1 MGSFPFQA
9 SSVLVTGEG
18 ETRTFA
24 SSLLKFLTIFS
35 ALQMESASDDWLGS
49 PGCNGVITEDMVL
62 LTLWAGFHHGSEDL
76 EPTSQSSVMP
86 KPCLTCCVLGAPA
99 FGALFGARLLR
110 VQLAE
115 GVASLEEGR
124 FPKRCQQR
132 KDSLEKSVAL
142 PKSS

>member
-1 MGSFPFQA
+1 MGSFPLQA
-9 SSVLVTGEG
+9 SSVLATGKG

-24 SSLLKFLTIFS
+24 SCLLKFLTISFF
-35 ALQMESASDDWLGS
+35 LQMESASDDWLGS
-49 PGCNGVITEDMVL
+49 PGCNEVVTKDMVL
-62 LTLWAGFHHGSEDL
+62 LTLWAGFHHGSEDP

-86 KPCLTCCVLGAPA
+86 EPCLTCCALGAPA
-99 FGALFGARLLR
+99 LEPLLGARLLR

-132 KDSLEKSVAL
+132 KYSLEKSVAL
-142 PKSS
+142 AKSS